1 MLNIAKSTYSIVL
14 IITIILSVFCFIYA
28 YKKRRIPGAKYFII
42 MMISVVIY
50 NVGYL
55 CEINALEF
63 SQAIFWYNIE
73 HIAAPIQP
81 YLWLLISLDFT
92 GTPKNEQR
100 LLKRLALIHPII
112 YYVGF
117 FTNGIHHLYD
127 VSYKFESNGYFS
139 VIITEKG
146 VLYDLV
152 LVTGTLLAVLII
164 AVYLKNFLKK
174 PRIYRNSYFI
184 MILASLF
191 PWFSEYFYQTS
202 WNTLKLDYF
211 PIAIIIS
218 EMIYLYGI
226 FRFRIMSTIP
236 IAHGMVFN
244 QSKEGILLVD
254 LNDYI
259 IDANSTFLKL
269 FPNCNDR
276 FNKNTLYSFLS
287 ANPDVKYSLEENDS
301 NTFSLKIEGETRHY
315 NAETIDII
323 AENNTAIG
331 TMLVI
336 SDITIFIENQKILE
350 FATTKAIEKAESSEV
365 AFLQAQINPHFL
377 NNTLSLISS
386 MVSREPLKAKET
398 LANLSDYL
406 MNCYQFDVN
415 EPMITLKEELNFI
428 DIYVTIEK
436 TRFMERLKVEILCE
450 EIPAVKVPRLIL
462 QPLVENA
469 IRHGVLKKL
478 QGGTV
483 NIIIACSDTEIS
495 FTVKD
500 DGIGISPERIP
511 VLLEGLEKSQGV
523 GIINIHKRLIKH
535 YGKGL
540 TIISTLN
547 CGTSISFIIPT
558 ASSKE
563 KSVEHDKC
571 NCCG

>member
-1 MLNIAKSTYSIVL
+1 MNIVKSTYSIEL
-14 IITIILSVFCFIYA
+14 IMTIILSVFCFIYA

-42 MMISVVIY
+42 MMISVAIY
-50 NVGYL
+50 TVGYL
-55 CEINALEF
+55 CELNAQDF

-92 GTPKNEQR
+92 GTPKNKQR
-100 LLKRLALIHPII
+100 LLKCLALIHPII

-117 FTNGIHHLYD
+117 FTNSMHHLYD
-127 VSYKFESNGYFS
+127 VSYKYESNGYFP

-146 VLYDLV
+146 VLYDLIV
-152 LVTGTLLAVLII
+152 VTGTLLAVLITI
-164 AVYLKNFLKK
+164 IYLKNYLKT
-174 PRIYRNSYFI
+174 PRIYRYSYLI
-184 MILASLF
+184 MILASII
-191 PWFSEYFYQTS
+191 PWFSEYFYRTS

-211 PIAIIIS
+211 PIALIVS

-236 IAHGMVFN
+236 IAHNMVFN

-276 FNKNTLYSFLS
+276 FNKNTLCNFLS
-287 ANPDVKYSLEENDS
+287 ANPDIKYCLQNIYSK
-301 NTFSLKIEGETRHY
+301 TFSLKIERETRHY
-315 NAETIDII
+315 NAEMIDIPI
-323 AENNTAIG
+323 ENNIVIG

-350 FATTKAIEKAESSEV
+350 SVAAKAIEKAESSEV

-406 MNCYQFDVN
+406 MNCYQLDVN
-415 EPMITLKEELNFI
+415 EPMITLKKELDFV

-450 EIPAVKVPRLIL
+450 EIPVVKVPRLIL

-483 NIIIACSDTEIS
+483 KIIITRNDTEVL

-511 VLLEGLEKSQGV
+511 VLLEGSEKNQGV
-523 GIINIHKRLIKH
+523 GIINIHKRLIKY

-540 TIISTLN
+540 IIISSLN
-547 CGTSISFIIPT
+547 CGTSINFSIP
-558 ASSKE
+558 AI
-563 KSVEHDKC
+563 
-571 NCCG
+571 

>member
-1 MLNIAKSTYSIVL
+1 LLDTARSTYSVVL
-14 IITIILSVFCFIYA
+14 IITIVLSVFCFLYA
-28 YKKRRIPGAKYFII
+28 YKKRRNPGAKYFII

-50 NVGYL
+50 NAGYL
-55 CEINALEF
+55 CEINAQEF
-63 SQAIFWYNIE
+63 SQAFLWYNIE

-81 YLWLLISLDFT
+81 YLWLLISMDFT
-92 GTPKNEQR
+92 GTPPNEKR
-100 LLKRLALIHPII
+100 LLKRIALIHPIL

-127 VSYKFESNGYFS
+127 VSYKFESNGYFP

-164 AVYLKNFLKK
+164 AIYLKSFLKK
-174 PRIYRNSYFI
+174 PRIFRNSYFI

-191 PWFSEYFYQTS
+191 PWFSEYFYQTP

-211 PIAIIIS
+211 PIALIIS

-244 QSKEGILLVD
+244 QSKEAILLVD

-259 IDANSTFLKL
+259 IDANSTFHKL
-269 FPNCNDR
+269 FPNCIDK
-276 FNKNTLYSFLS
+276 FNKNTLSSFLS
-287 ANPDVKYSLEENDS
+287 ANPDVKYSLEENHS
-301 NTFSLKIEGETRHY
+301 STFSLKNEGQIRHY
-315 NAETIDII
+315 SAETIDII
-323 AENNTAIG
+323 AENAVTIG

-377 NNTLSLISS
+377 NNTLNLISS
-386 MVSREPLKAKET
+386 MVSRDPLKAKET
-398 LANLSDYL
+398 IANLSDYL
-406 MNCYQFDVN
+406 MSCYQFDVN

-428 DIYVTIEK
+428 DIYVKIEK
-436 TRFMERLKVEILCE
+436 TRFMERLMVEILCE

-483 NIIIACSDTEIS
+483 SIIITRRETEIS
-495 FTVKD
+495 FMVED

-511 VLLEGLEKSQGV
+511 VLLQGSDKNQGV

-540 TIISTLN
+540 TINSTLD

-558 ASSKE
+558 SADKE

-571 NCCG
+571 NCY